1 MLADAGFFFTGIC
14 ILNIKKQ
21 PLFELSSNIF
31 KGSVTIEHCTWQYVI
46 CYIIL
51 DNIWQSVYF
60 MVKFSYFYEKQIIE
74 RSKID
79 IPNTQIH
86 DRSFSYLGTGTSKK
100 VAGSN

>member
-31 KGSVTIEHCTWQYVI
+31 KGSVTIEHCTRRYVI
-46 CYIIL
+46 CYVIP
-51 DNIWQSVYF
+51 DNIWQSVYC
-60 MVKFSYFYEKQIIE
+60 MVTFSYFYEKQTIE
-74 RSKID
+74 RNKID

-86 DRSFSYLGTGTSKK
+86 DRSFSYLGTGTSIKG
-100 VAGSN
+100 AGSN